1 MRLPRRFAP
10 RNDNILRLN
19 FQFVANFEFLNSCA
33 DMKRSIYLKKK
44 SLEEARKIASEIAS
58 LIHLEEEVIP
68 VIHSQG
74 RITAEPIFAR
84 ISSPPFHCAA
94 MDGIA
99 VKAETTYGATE
110 ESPKSLQI
118 GKDAFFINTGNPIPQ
133 GMDSVIMIEDVH
145 LIDSEQAEIR
155 EAAYPW
161 QHVRAIGED
170 IIATEM
176 VLPENHKITPY
187 DLGALLAS
195 GHREVRVKKKPKV
208 LILPTGSELLEPQEI
223 DTNRSHSPTGVIES
237 NSYVLSGLVSEDNGI
252 PIRHS
257 IVKDDRIKIEEALL
271 SSYKGADL
279 ILIIAGSSAGS
290 EDYTRSIIEESGEVL
305 VHGISMMPGKPTLIG
320 RFKDRP
326 IIGIPGY
333 PVSAIIAYEKL
344 VRPILYQ
351 SLHLTNP
358 ERPKIKAFPARKISS
373 KLGTEEFLRVKVG
386 KVGEKLFTTPLSRG
400 SGIITSLT
408 RADGIIRI
416 PALSEGL
423 TENEETEIELLKPLE
438 EILNTVVMVGS
449 HDLSLDILANL
460 LGRFYPPIFLSSHP
474 VGSLGGILAIKNG
487 ICHIAGTHL
496 LDPETGEYNFPYIHT
511 YLNGIDVKVIH
522 LVQREQGL
530 MVKRGNPKK
539 VKGLED
545 LLRKDISFVN
555 RQKGSGTRILLD
567 HSLNALSIE
576 PGQIQGYEKEEFTH
590 MAVASTVASGIADAG
605 LGILPAAKAM
615 DLEFIPIA
623 KERYD
628 LVIPSIYFEDEK
640 IKKVIETIRSEAFK
654 KMVLQM
660 GGYDVSRTGEELTEC

>member
-1 MRLPRRFAP
+1 
-10 RNDNILRLN
+10 
-19 FQFVANFEFLNSCA
+19 
-33 DMKRSIYLKKK
+33 
-44 SLEEARKIASEIAS
+44 
-58 LIHLEEEVIP
+58 
-68 VIHSQG
+68 
-74 RITAEPIFAR
+74 
-84 ISSPPFHCAA
+84 
-94 MDGIA
+94 
-99 VKAETTYGATE
+99 
-110 ESPKSLQI
+110 
-118 GKDAFFINTGNPIPQ
+118 
-133 GMDSVIMIEDVH
+133 
-145 LIDSEQAEIR
+145 
-155 EAAYPW
+155 
-161 QHVRAIGED
+161 
-170 IIATEM
+170 
-176 VLPENHKITPY
+176 
-187 DLGALLAS
+187 
-195 GHREVRVKKKPKV
+195 VKKKPKV

-223 DTNRSHSPTGVIES
+223 DTNRSNSPTGIIES
-237 NSYVLSGLVSEDNGI
+237 NSYVLSRLVSDDNGT

-271 SSYKGADL
+271 SSYKEADL

-358 ERPKIKAFPARKISS
+358 ERPKIKAFPARKIPS

-660 GGYDVSRTGEELTEC
+660 GGYDVSRTGEELK